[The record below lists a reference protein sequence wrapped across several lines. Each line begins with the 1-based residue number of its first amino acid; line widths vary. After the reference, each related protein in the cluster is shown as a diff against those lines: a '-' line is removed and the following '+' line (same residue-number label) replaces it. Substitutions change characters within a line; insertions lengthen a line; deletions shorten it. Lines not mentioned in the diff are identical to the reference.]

1 MSLKEKVKEKRS
13 LFIKL
18 KVGNSDKKKKKLNTK
33 LVLKRTMA
41 GALAAVSIISAVN
54 ICNTETL
61 AAASGTATGSLGT
74 ASAMNSPVLNS
85 NFSADNW
92 SKWEMEVW
100 GIFLSNFV
108 SPFLDNYE
116 SAFSTSSGSGSKG
129 AGLENLQFGSG
140 NDPST
145 NSVLA
150 WLTTQAIQYQTTY
163 CQDIYVCYT
172 ASDGS
177 ITGPMDRTEATDSNT
192 RPAKFQDLFF
202 QTGKDSSNDWNTNAA
217 NAQTL
222 YNYGKKVA
230 GNSWT
235 TNGITDSKP
244 SVLYDKDELDAAGG
258 GSINPGYVQYIGKS
272 ASIPTFYIKSTDGK
286 YITILDYTNA
296 VDVQMF
302 AAVFNKM
309 LTSGQSSEIG
319 AAFDK
324 LWDANNTLRIDSFG
338 NIIDSKSSKMCF
350 AASCNQHLSKT
361 PTVNLLNSW
370 IFSGYNSTD
379 SSDSLVQSTRSFD
392 VNNNKGSYGSS
403 TYHGL
408 SALDGDNRDNQNT
421 LTLQNGQVLL
431 YFDTDVIAMNLKK
444 DAPKNS
450 NDCSYTEDLQG
461 KLLTNL
467 ADQTLKNHSFNL
479 KIAAHNEDIIAPGK
493 KTSDKVENVAFST
506 NTAASMI
513 ANAFDNIDASM
524 LMNLELPD
532 GSSLPMFEEND
543 AVMIPVDAPATD
555 KTKKSGD
562 KGAQVYRQAINYM
575 FQGYRGASKEIND
588 LYSSSDIK
596 AKWSGCINATA
607 LQTEAINFMTKMN
620 TKNSSYKTFKSASN
634 SYNDVY
640 SGTSA
645 RFIVA
650 YPLNNTLLSV
660 SKYFGRLDGCD
671 MCLYSTYIYSTY
683 LQFYGVHSDKVTNGN
698 DESNLNTDIFTNANS
713 VLNIDINECK
723 GIKSEEQLEKE
734 NRELVNKMLTIDGSG
749 DSYRT
754 TWLNNIIAKIC
765 YSWYRGMVYG
775 KSNNSYTTVASS
787 SNDGFLSTPSYS
799 ENILTGWLFNVYE
812 EVAIWLLLAAFI
824 FIIIT
829 LVINR
834 KKVSWLL
841 INTTLAFT
849 LILLVP
855 SIGEL
860 VPFISNKFVENMY
873 QSNFTYWSIEEQI
886 NYQNTLEQSY
896 QESGLSTE
904 DASTAAYLITNL
916 AQNYGDS
923 TLMIKRD
930 ISGKVMQK
938 LSESYSEQ
946 LQLTS
951 ARWMLPTL
959 IQQISA
965 RDKADENNYVYST
978 EVNFFNSC
986 YSLYLQYNPTYKTR
1000 QATALSNTAPDTSA
1014 SYISLGDAEKESIYN
1029 EYNATSISDRAYE
1042 MDGGDSLFTRSFSY
1056 SLKSA
1061 GSSTDKLVHTQFY
1074 LLRSSDNTDTTKY
1087 QGLLSSGITLDS
1099 SKNRKKAYAE
1109 YLDSNLSD
1117 TSNQSKWDKAL
1128 TDMGDNADNWDTQD
1142 VKTVNREYG
1151 YLWATESPLYYFY
1164 MSTQDLFPSDVTKSN
1179 IITQLEGKYN
1189 SVYKDD
1195 GTLNDK
1201 EVYSLDGNSKKDEIR
1216 HAPLMYAT
1224 VNSTT
1229 TDEESGLSTGYTRD
1243 IVDLEE
1249 MFKNMIPYL
1258 YKMTIVSG
1266 GDDNTGGKLTGQTI
1280 KNNNYYEDSD
1290 GSWLFRSNWAI
1301 KMVENPTYSRSCT
1314 VKDKDGNKYSITNP
1328 MNYDCYPD
1336 NRPMVFSE
1344 AQQKAMGL
1352 SDGDLSIVEL
1362 KCVQINRDIAKKWT
1376 LMMNYAS
1383 TANLTS
1389 EVMIRQMALDAT
1401 MIFCKAFTPTG
1412 LTSGTYALYPTSID
1426 LRHLSFDALMK
1437 IIVTN
1442 TYNANITGSANTMQA
1457 VLDDGQLLNGILL
1470 LIVTFLYAVAIPFI
1484 KQCIMCFLLVLI
1496 LWALIKTVKAEKSTK
1511 FKLVGGTTITNMV
1524 YLIMNMFLYGAVAL
1538 LIKITTTDE
1547 VLTMSR
1553 MKMSTGS
1560 FIATMLLM
1568 VVVAVIYVF
1577 VCYKFVRA
1585 TWENRHDLGFSMYAQ
1600 MSGAIGAK
1608 ITNSVGRVGKT
1619 LSGFNKNGG
1628 ATGKIETPKKK
1639 DEVKKKNGKTTEESY
1654 TDKQIAWATD
1664 KLSSSSSGG
1673 DSNSSSSSNRA
1684 ANDIEAAE
1692 NSRANDSMKN
1702 FVKNEMEKGEKN
1714 QKEAQEKKAEASQ
1727 KTETTQKV
1735 EKSETKTTETTEES

>member
-1 MSLKEKVKEKRS
+1 MVLKEKVKKKKG

-18 KVGNSDKKKKKLNTK
+18 RVGNSKEKKKKFNTR
-33 LVLKRTMA
+33 LFLKRATA
-41 GALAAVSIISAVN
+41 GALAAVSIISAVS
-54 ICNTETL
+54 ITNTETL
-61 AAASGTATGSLGT
+61 AAASGTSIGSLGT
-74 ASAMNSPVLNS
+74 AAAMNSPVLNS

-116 SAFSTSSGSGSKG
+116 SAFSTSSGNGSKG

-172 ASDGS
+172 ATDKQISGRV
-177 ITGPMDRTEATDSNT
+177 DRTEATDSNT

-202 QTGKDSSNDWNTNAA
+202 QTGQDSSTDWNSNAA
-217 NAQTL
+217 NAKTL
-222 YNYGKKVA
+222 YNYGEKVKGSIAATGITKSSTIFLYDSNDA
-230 GNSWT
+230 GN
-235 TNGITDSKP
+235 
-244 SVLYDKDELDAAGG
+244 AAA
-258 GSINPGYVQYIGKS
+258 NDVGYTEFVGKS
-272 ASIPTFYIKSTDGK
+272 ASIPTFYIKTSDGK
-286 YITILDYTNA
+286 YVTILDYTNA

-302 AAVFNKM
+302 ATVFNKI
-309 LTSGQSSEIG
+309 LTSGQSSDIG

-324 LWDANNTLRIDSFG
+324 LWDANNTLRLDSFG

-379 SSDSLVQSTRSFD
+379 SSDSLVQSTRAFD
-392 VNNNKGSYGSS
+392 INNSNNYGSS
-403 TYHGL
+403 TYHGMP
-408 SALDGDNRDNQNT
+408 ALYGDNRDNQNT
-421 LTLQNGQVLL
+421 LKLQNGQVLL
-431 YFDTDVIAMNLKK
+431 YFDTDSIMPELLRNSST
-444 DAPKNS
+444 KNGV
-450 NDCSYTEDLQG
+450 SYVTNLQG
-461 KLLTNL
+461 QLLTNL
-467 ADQTLKNHSFNL
+467 ADQTLNNHQFNL
-479 KIAAHNEDIIAPGK
+479 KITAYNEDIIEPGK
-493 KTSDKVENVAFST
+493 KTSDKVEDVAFST
-506 NTAASMI
+506 STAANMI
-513 ANAFDNIDASM
+513 ATVLDNIDTSM

-532 GSSLPMFEEND
+532 GTSLPMFEEKD
-543 AVMIPVDAPATD
+543 AVMIAVDAPATD
-555 KTKKSGD
+555 KTKKDED
-562 KGAQVYRQAINYM
+562 KGAQIYRKAINYM
-575 FQGYRGASKEIND
+575 FQAYRGLNKEIND
-588 LYSSSDIK
+588 LYSASDIK
-596 AKWSGCINATA
+596 AKWSGCGTA
-607 LQTEAINFMTKMN
+607 GELQTEAINFMTKLSA
-620 TKNSSYKTFKSASN
+620 KNSSYKTFKSDSGN
-634 SYNDVY
+634 YND
-640 SGTSA
+640 SRTSTSA

-671 MCLYSTYIYSTY
+671 MSLYSTYIYSTY
-683 LQFYGVHSDKVTNGN
+683 LSFYGVHSDKITNGN

-713 VLNIDINECK
+713 VLNIDISECK

-824 FIIIT
+824 FIIVT

-834 KKVSWLL
+834 KKLSWLL
-841 INTTLAFT
+841 INTTIAFT
-849 LILLVP
+849 MILLVP

-860 VPFISNKFVENMY
+860 VPFISNRFVENMY

-886 NYQNTLEQSY
+886 NYQNTLEQTY

-938 LSESYSEQ
+938 LSDSYSEQ

-1000 QATALSNTAPDTSA
+1000 QSTALSSTAPDTSN
-1014 SYISLGDAEKESIYN
+1014 SFVSLGDAEKESIYN
-1029 EYNATSISDRAYE
+1029 EYDATSISDRAYE
-1042 MDGGDSLFTRSFSY
+1042 MDNGDSLFTRSFSY

-1074 LLRSSDNTDTTKY
+1074 LLRASDNTDTTKY
-1087 QGLLSSGITLDS
+1087 QGMLSSGVTLDS
-1099 SKNRKKAYAE
+1099 TLSRTKAYAS

-1128 TDMGDNADNWDTQD
+1128 ADMGDNADNWDTQD

-1164 MSTQDLFPSDVTKSN
+1164 MATQDLFPSDVTKSG

-1189 SVYKDD
+1189 SVTKDD

-1201 EVYSLDGNSKKDEIR
+1201 EVYALGDNTDKDEIR

-1224 VNSTT
+1224 VNATT

-1280 KNNNYYEDSD
+1280 KENNFYEGSD
-1290 GSWLFRSNWAI
+1290 GAWLFRSNWAI
-1301 KMVENPTYSRSCT
+1301 KMIENPTYSRACT
-1314 VKDKDGNKYSITNP
+1314 VKDKDGNKYEITNP
-1328 MNYDCYPD
+1328 MNYNCYPD
-1336 NRPMVFSE
+1336 DRPMVFSE
-1344 AQQKAMGL
+1344 AQQQAMGL

-1383 TANLTS
+1383 AANLTA
-1389 EVMIRQMALDAT
+1389 EVMVRQMALDAT

-1457 VLDDGQLLNGILL
+1457 VLDDGQLLNGVLL
-1470 LIVTFLYAVAIPFI
+1470 LVVTALYAVAIPFI
-1484 KQCIMCFLLVLI
+1484 KQCIMCFLLILI
-1496 LWALIKTVKAEKSTK
+1496 LWALIKTIRAERNTK
-1511 FKLVGGTTITNMV
+1511 FKLVGGTTITNIV
-1524 YLIMNMFLYGAVAL
+1524 YLVMNLFLYGAVAL

-1553 MKMSTGS
+1553 MKMSAGS

-1568 VVVAVIYVF
+1568 VVVALVYVF
-1577 VCYKFVRA
+1577 ICYKFVRA

-1600 MSGAIGAK
+1600 MGGAVGAK

-1628 ATGKIETPKKK
+1628 ATGKIEKPKKK
-1639 DEVKKKNGKTTEESY
+1639 DEVTKKNGKTTEESY
-1654 TDKQIAWATD
+1654 TDKQVAWATE
-1664 KLSSSSSGG
+1664 KLSSS
-1673 DSNSSSSSNRA
+1673 NSSSDSNNSSSTNKA
-1684 ANDIEAAE
+1684 AQDIEAAE
-1692 NSRANDSMKN
+1692 NSRANANMKD
-1702 FVKNEMEKGEKN
+1702 FVQNEMEKGEKN
-1714 QKEAQEKKAEASQ
+1714 QKAAQEKKEEA
-1727 KTETTQKV
+1727 TQKV
-1735 EKSETKTTETTEES
+1735 EKTETKTTKTTDTTE